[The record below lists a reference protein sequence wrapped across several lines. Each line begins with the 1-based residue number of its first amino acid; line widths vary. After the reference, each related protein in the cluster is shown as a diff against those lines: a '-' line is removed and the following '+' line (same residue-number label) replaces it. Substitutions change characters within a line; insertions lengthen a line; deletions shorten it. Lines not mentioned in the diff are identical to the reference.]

1 MPTARAMPADFSVSM
16 PHRPGVL
23 SSKAA
28 FYLLASITVSF
39 LAGSSAP
46 TPLYTLYQAE
56 WGFSPIVVTVV
67 FGIYAVALLGALLV
81 FGRLSDHVGRRP
93 VLLAAIVVQ
102 AASML
107 VFAAADGVGALIL
120 ARIIQGLS
128 TGAALAAV
136 GAGMIDI
143 DKLKGGIANS
153 VAPPMGTALGG
164 LVGGLMVHYLP
175 APTQLVYLVLGA
187 VFVLQGIGIYLM
199 AESNPPRGGA
209 LASLRPQFSV
219 PAATRG
225 PLLLAI
231 PVLVAVWAMGGF
243 YASLGPR
250 LVHSVFGLD
259 ASLLGGLA
267 LFVLAA
273 SGGVTVLLLRKVEPR
288 RTLALGAAM
297 LLGGTAIVVAALG
310 ERSAAW
316 FFIGSA
322 LAGIGFGAG
331 FQGGLRSVV
340 VLAKP
345 QESAGVLAI
354 VFVVSY
360 LAMAAPAL
368 VAGWAI
374 VETGNI
380 LATAQ
385 GFGGV
390 VMALAGIALAG
401 SLMRGRRGDRPA

>member
-1 MPTARAMPADFSVSM
+1 M
-16 PHRPGVL
+16 
-23 SSKAA
+23 
-28 FYLLASITVSF
+28 
-39 LAGSSAP
+39 
-46 TPLYTLYQAE
+46 
-56 WGFSPIVVTVV
+56 
-67 FGIYAVALLGALLV
+67 ALLGALLV

-93 VLLAAIVVQ
+93 VLIAAIAVQ

-107 VFAAADGVGALIL
+107 VFATADGVAALIV

-128 TGAALAAV
+128 TGAAIAAV

-175 APTQLVYLVLGA
+175 APAQLVYLVLGA
-187 VFVLQGIGIYLM
+187 VFVLQGVGIYLM

-209 LASLRPQFSV
+209 LASLKPQFSV

-225 PLLLAI
+225 ALLLAI

-250 LVHSVFGLD
+250 LVHAVFGLD
-259 ASLLGGLA
+259 ASLLGGIA

-273 SGGVTVLLLRKVEPR
+273 SGGATVLVLRKLEPR
-288 RTLALGAAM
+288 STLTFGAAM
-297 LLGGTAIVVAALG
+297 LLVGTAIVVVALG
-310 ERSAAW
+310 ERSAIA
-316 FFIGSA
+316 FYLGTA

-331 FQGGLRSVV
+331 FQGALRSVV
-340 VLAKP
+340 MLAQP
-345 QESAGVLAI
+345 HESAGVLAI

-360 LAMAAPAL
+360 LAMVAPSL

-380 LATAQ
+380 LVTAQ

-390 VMALAGIALAG
+390 VMLLAALALAG
-401 SLMRGRRGDRPA
+401 SLVRRRR

>member
-1 MPTARAMPADFSVSM
+1 M
-16 PHRPGVL
+16 L

-28 FYLLASITVSF
+28 FYLLASITASF

-93 VLLAAIVVQ
+93 VLISAIAVQ

-107 VFAAADGVGALIL
+107 VFATADGVAALIV

-128 TGAALAAV
+128 TGAAIAAV

-175 APTQLVYLVLGA
+175 APAQLVYLVLGA
-187 VFVLQGIGIYLM
+187 VFVLQGVGIYLM

-209 LASLRPQFSV
+209 LASLKPQFSV

-225 PLLLAI
+225 ALLLAI

-250 LVHSVFGLD
+250 LVHAVFGLD
-259 ASLLGGLA
+259 ASLLGGIA

-273 SGGVTVLLLRKVEPR
+273 SGGVTVLVLRKLEPR
-288 RTLALGAAM
+288 STLTFGAAM
-297 LLGGTAIVVAALG
+297 LLVGTAIVVVALG
-310 ERSAAW
+310 ERSA
-316 FFIGSA
+316 IRV
-322 LAGIGFGAG
+322 LPRHGAG
-331 FQGGLRSVV
+331 RHRFRRRLPGRAALGGDAR
-340 VLAKP
+340 P
-345 QESAGVLAI
+345 
-354 VFVVSY
+354 
-360 LAMAAPAL
+360 AARK
-368 VAGWAI
+368 
-374 VETGNI
+374 
-380 LATAQ
+380 
-385 GFGGV
+385 
-390 VMALAGIALAG
+390 
-401 SLMRGRRGDRPA
+401 RGRAGDRLRRLLPGDGRAVSSSRAGRSSRPATSC

>member
-1 MPTARAMPADFSVSM
+1 MPTAHAMPAEFSIAM

-28 FYLLASITVSF
+28 FYLLASITASF

-93 VLLAAIVVQ
+93 VLIAAIAVQ

-107 VFAAADGVGALIL
+107 VFATADGVAALIV

-128 TGAALAAV
+128 TGAAIAAV

-175 APTQLVYLVLGA
+175 APAQLVYLVLGA
-187 VFVLQGIGIYLM
+187 VFVLQGVGIYLM

-209 LASLRPQFSV
+209 LASLKPQFSV

-225 PLLLAI
+225 ALLLAI

-250 LVHSVFGLD
+250 LVHAVFGLD
-259 ASLLGGLA
+259 ASLLGGIA

-273 SGGVTVLLLRKVEPR
+273 SGGATVLVLRKLEPR
-288 RTLALGAAM
+288 STLTFGAAM
-297 LLGGTAIVVAALG
+297 LLVGTAIVVVALG
-310 ERSAAW
+310 ERSAIA
-316 FFIGSA
+316 FYLGTA

-331 FQGGLRSVV
+331 FQGALRSVV
-340 VLAKP
+340 MLAQP
-345 QESAGVLAI
+345 HESAGVLAI

-360 LAMAAPAL
+360 LAMVAPSL

-380 LATAQ
+380 LVTAQ

-390 VMALAGIALAG
+390 VMLLAALALAG
-401 SLMRGRRGDRPA
+401 SLVRRRR